1 MIGEY
6 DKLIGL
12 IYDGVNDDAPW
23 NLALARV
30 ANAVSA
36 AGVGLGMQ
44 DMQTHQF
51 RSLGAFGIDP
61 ELSETYRRLAPGNKI
76 WQEIGRRREPLKDQM
91 VMPKADLVRTELFA
105 DWLSPQNFYS
115 VMAFPTLFKDRAS
128 AVLVAFR
135 NPSLGDF
142 EADDLMKLGRFAG
155 HFGRALGIRLDRER
169 TADELTV
176 AKLTLDSSADAILL
190 VDPGLRLIHA
200 NAAARAMLDAGCA
213 IRSHQGRLELCD
225 PATHAI
231 VAQMT
236 AGARGGEFRLDEPG
250 RAQLIVRL
258 HPCPEGFA
266 VTGAG
271 HMTMRITDPSGQR
284 DRPTPARL
292 RSRLGLTRRQSEA
305 IAALASGATEKEAA
319 ETLGVSAP
327 TLQTHIRRAY
337 DKLDLRSRAELVAL
351 LARHGFD
358 TARQGKIISA
368 MSSAQMTM
376 PKPDSCFDV
385 LYRSKSGEG

>member
-30 ANAVSA
+30 ANAVGA

-44 DMQTHQF
+44 DMQTHEF

-61 ELSETYRRLAPGNKI
+61 DLNPTYQRLAPGNRI
-76 WQEIGRRREPLKDQM
+76 WQEIGRRREPLTDQM
-91 VMPKADLVRTELFA
+91 AMPKADFLRTELFA
-105 DWLSPQNFYS
+105 DWFRPQDFCS
-115 VMAFPTLFKDRAS
+115 VMAFPTLFKESGS

-169 TADELTV
+169 TADELAA
-176 AKLTLDSSADAILL
+176 AKLTLDSSRDAILL
-190 VDPGLRLIHA
+190 VDRGLRLIHA
-200 NAAARAMLDAGCA
+200 NAAARAMLDAGGP

-225 PATHAI
+225 LGTQAKLAR
-231 VAQMT
+231 MT
-236 AGARGGEFRLDEPG
+236 AGACGGEFRLTGPG
-250 RAQLIVRL
+250 REQLIVRL
-258 HPCPEGFA
+258 HPYPEGFA

-271 HMTMRITDPSGQR
+271 HMTVRITDPSGQR

-292 RSRLGLTRRQSEA
+292 RDRLGLTPRQSEA
-305 IAALASGATEKEAA
+305 IAALAAGATEKEAA
-319 ETLGVSAP
+319 RKLGLGAP
-327 TLQTHIRRAY
+327 TLHTHVRRVY
-337 DKLDLRSRAELVAL
+337 DRFDLRSRAELVAL
-351 LARHGFD
+351 LARHGFEP
-358 TARQGKIISA
+358 ARQK
-368 MSSAQMTM
+368 
-376 PKPDSCFDV
+376 
-385 LYRSKSGEG
+385 